1 MSLDVRNLSVLDGG
15 KPVVTNVNLSVAPG
29 EVTTI
34 LGANGA
40 GKSELVLAVGGVLPV
55 IGGTVLVD
63 GEEMTNKGPDVI
75 RRAGVAVVP
84 EGHHVLSKL
93 SVDDNLRA
101 AGSMLVSGAA
111 EALSDT
117 YALFPELA
125 ERKDQIAGTL
135 SGGQQ
140 QMVALGHA
148 LMSRPKYILIDE
160 MSLGLAPLIVKRLMG
175 VVQNL
180 KSRGVGIILIE
191 QFTDLALEIADHAVV
206 LRGGKQHF
214 SGTPETLK
222 QQPELLDAAY
232 FTPDT
237 ENAVG
242 NKESDMT
249 KPQKTKT
256 FVTEHFSSERW
267 NDFPWRDD
275 DIVVAT
281 GIKTGTTWTL
291 RIVGLLI
298 HQDMTR
304 VDEQIMHAPWPGVN
318 FMGTVEEMH
327 EEIAAIEHRRFFK
340 SHLPL
345 DAMHYHEKA
354 KYINVVRH
362 PLDTFRSMLHHWG
375 GITDDLMDIFAKAGY
390 PNFPRRSD
398 SGSVKEIWGRWITE
412 GRMDW
417 EEDGWPFH
425 SGIHIAQS
433 FWEHRD
439 LDNIL
444 LLHYSNMIEDLER
457 EVRRIA
463 DFLEVDVSEDMLQE
477 IVHLA
482 TFDKMKSQNKAMNPH
497 YDFIFSHGGDGF
509 MARGGNNTWLEL
521 LDEDDLKLYEKRVS
535 QLDPAFLQWLEQ
547 GKLDQ

>member
-1 MSLDVRNLSVLDGG
+1 MSLNIKNLSVLDGD
-15 KPVVTNVNLSVAPG
+15 KTVVSTVTLAVAPG
-29 EVTTI
+29 EVTAI

-40 GKSELVLAVGGVLPV
+40 GKSELVLAIAGALPV
-55 IGGTVLVD
+55 SGGTILVD
-63 GEEMTNKGPDVI
+63 GDEITNKGPDVI
-75 RRAGVAVVP
+75 RRTGVAVVP

-101 AGSMLVSGAA
+101 AGSMLAA
-111 EALSDT
+111 GPDQALADT

-148 LMSRPKYILIDE
+148 LMSQPKYILIDE

-175 VVQNL
+175 VVENL
-180 KSRGVGIILIE
+180 KSQGVGIILIE
-191 QFTDLALEIADHAVV
+191 QFTDMALEIADHAVV

-214 SGTPETLK
+214 SGLPETLK
-222 QQPELLDAAY
+222 QQPELLNAAY
-232 FTPDT
+232 FAPET
-237 ENAVG
+237 ETQPG
-242 NKESDMT
+242 PKENDMSYP
-249 KPQKTKT
+249 KKTKT

-267 NDFPWRDD
+267 VDFPWRDD

-298 HQDMTR
+298 HQDMKR
-304 VDEQIMHAPWPGVN
+304 VDDQVMHAPWPGVN
-318 FMGTVEEMH
+318 FMGTIDEMH
-327 EEIAAIEHRRFFK
+327 KEIGAIEHRRFFK

-345 DAMHYHEKA
+345 DAVPYHEKA

-375 GITDDLMDIFAKAGY
+375 GITDDLLDIFTKAGY
-390 PNFPRRSD
+390 PDFPQRKD
-398 SGSVKEIWGRWITE
+398 SGSVKEIWARWISE

-417 EEDGWPFH
+417 EKDGWPFH

-439 LDNIL
+439 RDNVL
-444 LLHYSNMIEDLER
+444 LLHYSNMIEDLDR

-463 DFLEVDVSEDMLQE
+463 NFLEIDVSEEMLKE
-477 IVHLA
+477 IVRLA
-482 TFDKMKSQNKAMNPH
+482 TFDTMKSQNKAMNPH

-509 MARGGNNTWLEL
+509 MSRGGDNTWQEL
-521 LDEDDLKLYEKRVS
+521 LDDDDLKLYEKRVS
-535 QLDPAFLQWLEQ
+535 QLDPEFRNWLELGALNQ
-547 GKLDQ
+547 